1 MQKTRKERILEALQE
16 EKKNKKSKKFKTGAT
31 IAGVTAIA
39 TSITVPGIEVIVSAD
54 ETAPA
59 DEASKS
65 AEANTTTEAPATATP
80 ENTTENKTNNAETKE
95 QTTTKETAPALAAQ
109 QIEKTPA
116 APATISNPDDKTSS
130 PTVATYNQVQK
141 TALRSGATIQSF
153 VQTIQASSSQI
164 AAENDLYASVM
175 IAQAILESAYG
186 TSELGSAP
194 NYNLFG
200 IKGAYNGQS
209 YTKQTLEDDGKGNYY
224 TITAKFRKYPSYHQ
238 SLEDYAKVIR
248 NGPSWNSNYYSK
260 VWKSNT
266 NSYKD
271 ATKALTG
278 TYATDTAY
286 ATKLNDL
293 ISRYNLTQYDSGK
306 TTGGNSGSTGNAGNS
321 SNTENT
327 SNAKIYTV
335 VKGDSLWRIANNH
348 KVTIANLKAW
358 NNLKSDFIYPGQKL
372 KVSAGSTTT
381 NTNTSKPS
389 TGTSTSNPS
398 TGTSTNANAKVYTV
412 VKGDSLWRIANN
424 NKVTIANLKAW
435 NNLKSDFIYPGQ
447 KLKVSA
453 GSTTTNTNTSKP
465 STNTN
470 TSKPNTNNSTSTSTN
485 AKVYTVAKGDS
496 LWRIANNNKVT
507 IANLKAWN
515 NLKSDFIYPG
525 QKLKVSAESTTN
537 TNTAK
542 PNTTNNS
549 TVKTYTVKK
558 GDSLW
563 AISRQYKTTVDNIK
577 AWNKLTSNM
586 IHVGQ
591 KLTIK

>member
-65 AEANTTTEAPATATP
+65 AEANTTKEAPATATP
-80 ENTTENKTNNAETKE
+80 ENTAKQTVEPQQTETKE
-95 QTTTKETAPALAAQ
+95 QTKTPEEKQAATNQVEKAPA
-109 QIEKTPA
+109 E
-116 APATISNPDDKTSS
+116 PATVSNPDNATSS
-130 PTVATYNQVQK
+130 STPATYNLLQK
-141 TALRSGATIQSF
+141 SALRSGATVQSF
-153 VQTIQASSSQI
+153 IQTIQASSSQI

-238 SLEDYAKVIR
+238 SLEDYAQVIR
-248 NGPSWNSNYYSK
+248 KGPSWNPNYYSK

-266 NSYKD
+266 TSYKD

-306 TTGGNSGSTGNAGNS
+306 TTGGNSGSTGNS
-321 SNTENT
+321 SNTGNTNT

-348 KVTIANLKAW
+348 KVTVANLKAW

-372 KVSAGSTTT
+372 KVSAGSTTSD
-381 NTNTSKPS
+381 TNTSKPS
-389 TGTSTSNPS
+389 TGTSTSKPS
-398 TGTSTNANAKVYTV
+398 TGTSINAKVYTV
-412 VKGDSLWRIANN
+412 VKGDSLWKIANN

-453 GSTTTNTNTSKP
+453 GSTSNTNTSKP

-470 TSKPNTNNSTSTSTN
+470 TSKPSTNTNTN

-525 QKLKVSAESTTN
+525 QKLKVSAGSTTN

-542 PNTTNNS
+542 PSTNNPSNS

-577 AWNKLTSNM
+577 SWNKLTSNM

>member
-65 AEANTTTEAPATATP
+65 AEANTTKEAPATATP
-80 ENTTENKTNNAETKE
+80 EKTTEPTVEAKQTETKE
-95 QTTTKETAPALAAQ
+95 QTKTPEEKQAATNQVEKAPA
-109 QIEKTPA
+109 E
-116 APATISNPDDKTSS
+116 PATVSNPDNATSS
-130 PTVATYNQVQK
+130 STPATYNLLQK
-141 TALRSGATIQSF
+141 SALRSGATVQSF
-153 VQTIQASSSQI
+153 IQTIQASSSQI

-238 SLEDYAKVIR
+238 SLEDYAQVIR
-248 NGPSWNSNYYSK
+248 KGPSWNPNYYSK

-266 NSYKD
+266 TSYKD

-306 TTGGNSGSTGNAGNS
+306 TTGGNSGSTGNSNNTGN
-321 SNTENT
+321 TNT
-327 SNAKIYTV
+327 SDAKIYTV

-348 KVTIANLKAW
+348 KVTVANLKAW

-372 KVSAGSTTT
+372 KVSAGSTTSD
-381 NTNTSKPS
+381 TNTSKPS
-389 TGTSTSNPS
+389 TGTSTSKPS
-398 TGTSTNANAKVYTV
+398 TGTSTNAKVYTV

-453 GSTTTNTNTSKP
+453 GSTSNTNTSKP

-470 TSKPNTNNSTSTSTN
+470 TSKPSTNTNTN

-525 QKLKVSAESTTN
+525 QKLKVSAGSTTN

-542 PNTTNNS
+542 PSTNNPSNS

>member
-65 AEANTTTEAPATATP
+65 AEANTTKEASATATP
-80 ENTTENKTNNAETKE
+80 ESTAKQTVGPQQTETKE
-95 QTTTKETAPALAAQ
+95 QTKTPEEKQAATNQVEKAPA
-109 QIEKTPA
+109 E
-116 APATISNPDDKTSS
+116 PATVSNPDNATSS
-130 PTVATYNQVQK
+130 STPATYNLLQK
-141 TALRSGATIQSF
+141 SALRSGATVQSF
-153 VQTIQASSSQI
+153 IQTIQASSSQI

-238 SLEDYAKVIR
+238 SLEDYAQVIR
-248 NGPSWNSNYYSK
+248 KGPSWNPNYYSK

-266 NSYKD
+266 TSYKD

-306 TTGGNSGSTGNAGNS
+306 TTGGNSGSTGNS
-321 SNTENT
+321 SNTGNTNT

-348 KVTIANLKAW
+348 KVTVANLKAW

-372 KVSAGSTTT
+372 KVSAGSTTSD
-381 NTNTSKPS
+381 TNTSKPS
-389 TGTSTSNPS
+389 TGTSKSKPS
-398 TGTSTNANAKVYTV
+398 TGTSTNAKVYTV

-453 GSTTTNTNTSKP
+453 GSTSNTNTSKP

-470 TSKPNTNNSTSTSTN
+470 TSKPSTNTNTN

-525 QKLKVSAESTTN
+525 QKLKVSAGSTTN

-542 PNTTNNS
+542 PSTNNPSNS

>member
-65 AEANTTTEAPATATP
+65 AEANTTKEASATATP
-80 ENTTENKTNNAETKE
+80 ENTAKQTVGPQQTETKE
-95 QTTTKETAPALAAQ
+95 QTKTPEEKQAATNQVEKAPA
-109 QIEKTPA
+109 E
-116 APATISNPDDKTSS
+116 PATVSNPDNATSS
-130 PTVATYNQVQK
+130 STPATYNLLQK
-141 TALRSGATIQSF
+141 SALRSGATVQSF
-153 VQTIQASSSQI
+153 IQTIQASSSQI

-238 SLEDYAKVIR
+238 SLEDYAQVIR
-248 NGPSWNSNYYSK
+248 KGPSWNPNYYSK

-266 NSYKD
+266 TSYKD

-306 TTGGNSGSTGNAGNS
+306 TTGGNSGSTGNY
-321 SNTENT
+321 SNTGNTNT

-348 KVTIANLKAW
+348 KVTVANLKAW

-372 KVSAGSTTT
+372 KVSAGSTTSD
-381 NTNTSKPS
+381 TNTSKPS
-389 TGTSTSNPS
+389 TGTSTSKPS
-398 TGTSTNANAKVYTV
+398 TGTSTNAKVYTV

-435 NNLKSDFIYPGQ
+435 NNLKSNFIYPGQ

-453 GSTTTNTNTSKP
+453 GSTSNTNTSKP

-470 TSKPNTNNSTSTSTN
+470 TSKPSTNTNTN

-525 QKLKVSAESTTN
+525 QKLKVSAGSTTN

-542 PNTTNNS
+542 PSTNNPSNS

>member
-65 AEANTTTEAPATATP
+65 AEANTTKEAPATATP
-80 ENTTENKTNNAETKE
+80 ENTAKQTVEPQQTETKE
-95 QTTTKETAPALAAQ
+95 QTKTPEEKQAATNQVEKAPA
-109 QIEKTPA
+109 E
-116 APATISNPDDKTSS
+116 PATVSNPDNATSS
-130 PTVATYNQVQK
+130 STPATYNLLQK
-141 TALRSGATIQSF
+141 SALRSGATVQSF
-153 VQTIQASSSQI
+153 IQTIQASSSQI

-238 SLEDYAKVIR
+238 SLEDYAQVIR
-248 NGPSWNSNYYSK
+248 KGPSWNPNYYSK

-266 NSYKD
+266 TSYKD

-306 TTGGNSGSTGNAGNS
+306 TTGGNSGSTGNS
-321 SNTENT
+321 SNTGNTNT

-348 KVTIANLKAW
+348 KVTVANLKAW

-372 KVSAGSTTT
+372 KVSAGSTTSD
-381 NTNTSKPS
+381 TNTSKPS
-389 TGTSTSNPS
+389 TGTSTSKPS
-398 TGTSTNANAKVYTV
+398 TGTSTNAKVYTV
-412 VKGDSLWRIANN
+412 VKGDSLWKIANN

-453 GSTTTNTNTSKP
+453 GSTSNTNTSKP

-470 TSKPNTNNSTSTSTN
+470 TSKPSTNTNTN

-525 QKLKVSAESTTN
+525 QKLKVSAGSTTN

-542 PNTTNNS
+542 PSTNNPSNS

-577 AWNKLTSNM
+577 S
-586 IHVGQ
+586 
-591 KLTIK
+591 

>member
-65 AEANTTTEAPATATP
+65 AEANTTKEASATATP
-80 ENTTENKTNNAETKE
+80 ESTAKQTVGPQQTETKE
-95 QTTTKETAPALAAQ
+95 QTKTPEEKQAATNQVEKAPA
-109 QIEKTPA
+109 E
-116 APATISNPDDKTSS
+116 PATVSNPDNATSS
-130 PTVATYNQVQK
+130 STPATYNLLQK
-141 TALRSGATIQSF
+141 SALRSGATVQSF
-153 VQTIQASSSQI
+153 IQTIQASSSQI

-238 SLEDYAKVIR
+238 SLEDYAQVIR
-248 NGPSWNSNYYSK
+248 KGPSWNPNYYSK

-266 NSYKD
+266 TSYKD

-306 TTGGNSGSTGNAGNS
+306 TTGGNSGSTGNS
-321 SNTENT
+321 SNTGNTNT

-348 KVTIANLKAW
+348 KVTVANLKAW

-372 KVSAGSTTT
+372 KVSAGSTTSD
-381 NTNTSKPS
+381 TNTSKPS
-389 TGTSTSNPS
+389 TGTSTSKPS
-398 TGTSTNANAKVYTV
+398 TGTSKNAKVYTV

-453 GSTTTNTNTSKP
+453 GSTSNTNTSKP

-470 TSKPNTNNSTSTSTN
+470 TSKPSTNTNTN

-525 QKLKVSAESTTN
+525 QKLKVSAGSTTN

-542 PNTTNNS
+542 PSTNNPSNS

>member
-65 AEANTTTEAPATATP
+65 AEANTTKEAPATATP
-80 ENTTENKTNNAETKE
+80 ENTAKQTVGPQQTETKE
-95 QTTTKETAPALAAQ
+95 QTKTPEEKQAATNQVEKAPA
-109 QIEKTPA
+109 E
-116 APATISNPDDKTSS
+116 PATVSNPDNATSS
-130 PTVATYNQVQK
+130 STPATYNLLQK
-141 TALRSGATIQSF
+141 SALRSGATVQSF
-153 VQTIQASSSQI
+153 IQTIQASSSQI

-238 SLEDYAKVIR
+238 SLEDYAQVIR
-248 NGPSWNSNYYSK
+248 KGPSWNPNYYSK

-266 NSYKD
+266 TSYKD

-306 TTGGNSGSTGNAGNS
+306 TTGGNSGSTGNS
-321 SNTENT
+321 SNTGNTNT

-348 KVTIANLKAW
+348 KVTVANLKAW

-372 KVSAGSTTT
+372 KVSTGSTTSD
-381 NTNTSKPS
+381 TNTSKPS
-389 TGTSTSNPS
+389 TGTSTSKPS
-398 TGTSTNANAKVYTV
+398 TGTSTNAKVYTV

-453 GSTTTNTNTSKP
+453 GSTSNTNTSKP

-470 TSKPNTNNSTSTSTN
+470 TSKPSTNTNTN

-525 QKLKVSAESTTN
+525 QKLKVSAGSTTN

-542 PNTTNNS
+542 PSTNNPSNS